1 MAKRDTG
8 VGKMRKT
15 HSRKT
20 KKRLEAKRVMLEMK
34 AKKPR
39 DRKQKKQNSKV

>member
-1 MAKRDTG
+1 MAKRATG

-20 KKRLEAKRVMLEMK
+20 KKRLEVKKRMLEIKAMK
-34 AKKPR
+34 P
-39 DRKQKKQNSKV
+39 SKRRAALKEQA